1 MLLAAK
7 SADALKL
14 KGREAF
20 ASGRSY
26 CVMRKYASRFFM
38 QKYKLLLRIIITLAG
53 FGFLRC

>member
-26 CVMRKYASRFFM
+26 RVMRNYASRFFM
-38 QKYKLLLRIIITLAG
+38 QKYKLLLIIIITLAG
-53 FGFLRC
+53 F